1 MDLAKPGEVTELL
14 KAWRGGDTSA
24 LERLT
29 VLVHVELHQIA
40 RRYLGN
46 ERPGQSLQATALVN
60 EAYLR
65 LVDVSGVEWRARAQF
80 FAIAAQIMRNI
91 LVDAARARCSEKR
104 GGGMVRIDF
113 ENAPLVSPEPEAYLV
128 ALNDTLKAF
137 AAIAPRQAK
146 VVELRYFGGLTEEEA
161 AEVLQTTSRTVRRD
175 WQFAKAW
182 LQNELSGSTGG

>member
-14 KAWRGGDTSA
+14 KEWRGGDASA

-29 VLVHVELHQIA
+29 ALVHTELHQIA
-40 RRYLGN
+40 RRYLRN

-65 LVDVSGVEWRARAQF
+65 LVDISGVEWRARAQF
-80 FAIAAQIMRNI
+80 FVIAAQIMRNI

-104 GGGMVRIDF
+104 GGGMVRIDL
-113 ENAPLVSPEPEAYLV
+113 EKAPLVSAEPEAYLV
-128 ALNDTLKAF
+128 ALNDTLEAF

-146 VVELRYFGGLTEEEA
+146 VVELRYFGGLTEEET

-182 LQNELSGSTGG
+182 LQNELNGSTGG